1 MEFHTLLTDF
11 SAAVSFSL
19 RSFLSKAE
27 QVTRSTP
34 RSRAALWVIFH
45 NDLERSDNALLKFM
59 HVAKVEQQHKLW
71 KIASD
76 FSRSHTYNPGM

>member
-1 MEFHTLLTDF
+1 MQH
-11 SAAVSFSL
+11 AQVQGCSL
-19 RSFLSKAE
+19 GDLS
-27 QVTRSTP
+27 Q
-34 RSRAALWVIFH
+34 
-45 NDLERSDNALLKFM
+45 RSDNALLKFM